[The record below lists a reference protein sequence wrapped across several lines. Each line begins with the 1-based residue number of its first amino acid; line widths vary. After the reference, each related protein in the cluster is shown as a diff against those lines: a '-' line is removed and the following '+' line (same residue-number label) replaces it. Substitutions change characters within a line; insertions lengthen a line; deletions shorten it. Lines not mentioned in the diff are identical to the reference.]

1 LFLEFI
7 KVKQFR
13 NYPEVAIEL
22 DPSVNVLIGEN
33 AQGKTNMLEAIYVL
47 AMAKSHRTPHDKEL
61 IQWGES
67 YAKIE
72 GRVSKNSGSI
82 PLELTISG
90 KGKKAKANHLE
101 RKRLSQYIGL
111 CNVVMFAPEDLQ
123 LVKGSPS
130 LRRRFLD
137 IEIGQIQPVYLHSLS
152 QYQKVLQQRNALL
165 KQPNR
170 STPSLLAMFDI
181 LTEQLIEFGAE
192 LIERRYRFINRLRDW
207 ANQIHQSITNGREH
221 LNIRYCSSVSE
232 VSEDMDLSRIKEV
245 LVTAFE
251 RIKGKELDRGLT
263 LIGPHRDDLE
273 FYVNEKNVQTFGSQ
287 GQQRTT
293 ALSLKLAEIELIASE
308 VGEYPLLLLDDVLS
322 ELDDLRQT
330 HLLSTFKEK
339 VQTIVTTT
347 NVSGIDHEMLKDA
360 RSFHVKEGTIID
372 ETKD

>member
-1 LFLEFI
+1 MFLEFI
-7 KVKQFR
+7 EVKQFR
-13 NYPEVAIEL
+13 NYANVAIEL
-22 DPSVNVLIGEN
+22 DPSINVFIGEN
-33 AQGKTNMLEAIYVL
+33 AQGKTNLLEAIYVL

-72 GRVSKNSGSI
+72 GRVNKNSGSI

-137 IEIGQIQPVYLHSLS
+137 IEIGQIQPIYLHSLS

-170 STPSLLAMFDI
+170 KNDSVITMFDI
-181 LTEQLIEFGAE
+181 LTEQLIVLGSE
-192 LIERRYRFINRLRDW
+192 LIERRYRFIKHLRDW
-207 ANQIHQSITNGREH
+207 ADQIHHSITNGREH
-221 LNIRYCSSVSE
+221 LSIQYRSSVSE

-245 LVTAFE
+245 LVKAFE
-251 RIKGKELDRGLT
+251 HIKDKELDRGLT

-273 FYVNEKNVQTFGSQ
+273 FFVNDKNVQTFGSQ

-347 NVSGIDHEMLKDA
+347 NVSGIDHDMLKDA
-360 RSFHVKEGTIID
+360 RSFYVKEGTVD
-372 ETKD
+372 DMKGR

>member
-1 LFLEFI
+1 MFLEFI

-13 NYPEVAIEL
+13 NYPQVTIDL
-22 DPSVNVLIGEN
+22 NPSVNVFIGEN
-33 AQGKTNMLEAIYVL
+33 AQGKTNLLEAIYVL

-72 GRVSKNSGSI
+72 GRVNKNSGSI

-101 RKRLSQYIGL
+101 RKRLSQYVGL

-170 STPSLLAMFDI
+170 SAPSSLAMLDI
-181 LTEQLIEFGAE
+181 LTEQLIDLGAE
-192 LIERRYRFINRLRDW
+192 LIERRFRFINKLRDW
-207 ANQIHQSITNGREH
+207 ADQIHHSITNGREH
-221 LNIRYCSSVSE
+221 LSIHYCSSVSE

-245 LVTAFE
+245 LVAAFE

-273 FYVNEKNVQTFGSQ
+273 FFVNGKSVQTFGSQ

-293 ALSLKLAEIELIASE
+293 ALSLKLAEIELIAGE

-330 HLLSTFKEK
+330 HLLSTFKER

-360 RSFHVKEGTIID
+360 RSFYVKEGTVD
-372 ETKD
+372 QTKD